1 MAMTGGTA
9 KLVKSGTPSGWPDA
23 IKLYVYY
30 KVVSQSVANNTT
42 TLSLGMYVTTPSGWD
57 IGSWTDWNG
66 SYIGTATSGANCK
79 TFNGEIPNFD
89 GTRWLVEN
97 QEVTVTHNSDGTKLA
112 TIYWHWGV
120 NSSWGGMNNP
130 SGSFSVTLTT
140 IPRKSSM
147 SVANGT
153 LGIPQTITVTRQA
166 TTFTHSI
173 KAVCGS
179 STLYIKADGS
189 TSTSEVKHNDCDISF
204 TPPISWASQN
214 TTGTS
219 VSVKFTLTTYN
230 GSTNVGNNS
239 YTKTYTIPS
248 SVSPTCSIAV
258 SDPTGYASTYGGYLK
273 GLSKFKVVVTGTP
286 NQGSPIAS
294 YKTTANGA
302 VYTKSSF
309 TTGVLA
315 SSGTLK
321 INATVTDKRGRTGTD
336 SENLTV
342 LDYDKPSITA
352 LSVHRCDEDGSTNA
366 QGEYVKVVFSSSVTA
381 LNNKNTATYKL
392 EYKKTTE
399 STYTTVDL
407 TDYNNNYAVS
417 DAAYIFPADSGS
429 SYNVRIIVSDKFDTG
444 AKTTSASTGFTIM
457 HWLASGLGMAI
468 GKVSELANVLDIG
481 FQTRFMGGILH
492 PILEPE
498 TDLNDVRTP
507 NTYVGADISRNRYAN
522 CPLTSGTFTLE
533 VVGMGEEGQ
542 VKQRLTYCHKTLAKA
557 WERIYYGSTWGGWI
571 CVSDFDGQLLWEG
584 GHYMS
589 ASQTATLAEPISKQ
603 RSGIVLVFSRYS
615 TDTVQDYHFQTFF
628 IPKYQIAKHTGCGH
642 SFMLTTDG
650 SFNVFAAKYLY
661 INDATIVGNDI
672 NVETGTGTCGIKYEN
687 NGFVLR
693 YVIGV

>member
-1 MAMTGGTA
+1 MAATLTLSYTVDSQSIENNSSTITVHVNVKWTEHTTA
-9 KLVKSGTPSGWPDA
+9 PTNKSGWCKINGAKYSFSNSFNENYTSSGV
-23 IKLYVYY
+23 K
-30 KVVSQSVANNTT
+30 
-42 TLSLGMYVTTPSGWD
+42 TLFTKTVT
-57 IGSWTDWNG
+57 I
-66 SYIGTATSGANCK
+66 
-79 TFNGEIPNFD
+79 
-89 GTRWLVEN
+89 
-97 QEVTVTHNSDGTKLA
+97 THNSDGTKLLEVIGSYA
-112 TIYWHWGV
+112 IASTVSLGA
-120 NSSWGGMNNP
+120 
-130 SGSFSVTLTT
+130 SFSEALPT
-140 IPRKSSM
+140 IPRKSTL

-153 LGIPQTITVTRQA
+153 LGTPQTITVTRLS
-166 TTFTHSI
+166 TSFTHSI
-173 KAVCGS
+173 TAVCGN

-189 TSTSEVKHNDCDISF
+189 TSTSEVKHSDCDIPF
-204 TPPISWASQN
+204 TPPLSWAAQN

-230 GSTNVGNNS
+230 GSTNVGNNT
-239 YTKTYTIPS
+239 YTKTYTIPD
-248 SVSPTCSIAV
+248 SVKPSCSIEV
-258 SDPTGYASTYGGYLK
+258 SDPTGYATTYGGYLK

-286 NQGSPIAS
+286 NQGSAIAS
-294 YKTTANGA
+294 YQSTANGA
-302 VYTKSSF
+302 TYNKSSF
-309 TTGVLA
+309 TTAVLA
-315 SSGTLK
+315 SSGTLTIK
-321 INATVTDKRGRTGTD
+321 STVTDKRGRTGTT
-336 SENLTV
+336 SKSLTV
-342 LDYDKPSITA
+342 LNYAKPSITA
-352 LSVHRCDEDGSTNA
+352 LSVHRCNEDGSANA

-381 LNNKNTATYKL
+381 LSNKNTATYKL

-429 SYNVRIIVSDKFDTG
+429 SYNVRVIAADNFDTG

-507 NTYVGADISRNRYAN
+507 NTYVGADISRNRYSN

-542 VKQRLTYCHKTLAKA
+542 VKQRLTYCHKTLAKS
-557 WERIYYGSTWGGWI
+557 WERIYYASAWGEWI

-584 GHYMS
+584 AYYMN
-589 ASQTATLAEPISKQ
+589 ASQIATLAEPISKQ

-615 TDTVQDYHFQTFF
+615 SSTAQDYHFQTFF
-628 IPKYQIAKHTGCGH
+628 VPKYQIAKHTGCGH
-642 SFMLTTDG
+642 TFMLTTDG
-650 SFNVFAAKYLY
+650 AFSVFAAKYLY
-661 INDATIVGNDI
+661 INDATIAGNA
-672 NVETGTGTCGIKYEN
+672 NNEATGTGDCGITYTN